1 MNYQHQFRASTI
13 QWLDLCIHLCTHGA
27 PLTPEESSRYDTQ
40 RAAEMARAEARRAAP
55 ARQMQFDQVA

>member
-1 MNYQHQFRASTI
+1 MKYKQQSRASTI

-40 RAAEMARAEARRAAP
+40 RAAEMARAEALRAAP
-55 ARQMQFDQVA
+55 SMQLQLR

>member
-1 MNYQHQFRASTI
+1 MNYQQQFRASTI

-40 RAAEMARAEARRAAP
+40 RASEMARAEARMAALSP
-55 ARQMQFDQVA
+55 QLNLRGVA